1 MNQDCRNYR
10 LLIPQALYGDLD
22 ASSRK
27 GLEEHL
33 DNCPSCAAERQAMT
47 STVEELRTHVDLPVP
62 RHFTLPDKD
71 RLLNPGRSFLYFLHG
86 LFRSWAWAP
95 AFLLLL
101 AAVIFWMKPWSSIP
115 STTTAVLTQADLEA
129 FRASLFQSLEAKS
142 KAEKAEWLTL
152 LRTEMSGLSQTL
164 DDRQRKHLQTAIAR
178 MENRVGQRLQASE
191 LRQHAANNLSTMQI
205 VEWLQSQQNSLAVLN
220 DQIQRVARTDRQR
233 GVETDQLFAVLI
245 KAQASER
252 P

>member
-1 MNQDCRNYR
+1 MNQDCRTYR
-10 LLIPQALYGDLD
+10 LLIPQALCGDLD

-47 STVEELRTHVDLPVP
+47 STLEELRTHVDLPVP
-62 RHFTLPDKD
+62 RHFTLSEKD
-71 RLLNPGRSFLYFLHG
+71 RVPDPGGSFLSFIHG
-86 LFRSWAWAP
+86 LFQSWAWAP

-101 AAVIFWMKPWSSIP
+101 AAVIFWMKPWYSGP
-115 STTTAVLTQADLEA
+115 STTAAALTQADLEA
-129 FRASLFQSLEAKS
+129 FRSSLFQSLEEKS
-142 KAEKAEWLTL
+142 RAEKAEWLTL

-191 LRQHAANNLSTMQI
+191 LRQRAANNHSTIQI
-205 VEWLQSQQNSLAVLN
+205 VEWLQSQQNSLAELN
-220 DQIQRVARTDRQR
+220 NQIQRVARTDRQR
-233 GVETDQLFAVLI
+233 GAETDQLLAVLI
-245 KAQASER
+245 KAQASDR